1 MFHHLL
7 TIHYGTRA
15 RVGLFILLASALSL
29 AVWAHIKTGDSA
41 LHQIVFGSMIVTVGL
56 RMFKLLKTMISDQN
70 MRSKLQQLAT
80 RGYLLL
86 AAGYALWL
94 IDVFACPYLRA
105 IRQSVGLPLA
115 WLFELHGWWHIL
127 TAAGVYVY
135 MLLGEYL
142 QPAHRNQKLS
152 PDSGWIS
159 LLKGPFD
166 PQDDDPAFSN
176 AYAKKTS

>member
-105 IRQSVGLPLA
+105 IRQ
-115 WLFELHGWWHIL
+115 WHIL